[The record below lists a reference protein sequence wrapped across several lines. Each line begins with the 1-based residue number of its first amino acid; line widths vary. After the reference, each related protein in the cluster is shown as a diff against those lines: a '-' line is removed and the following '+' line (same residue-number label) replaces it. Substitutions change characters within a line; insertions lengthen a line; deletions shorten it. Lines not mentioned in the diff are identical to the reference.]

1 MARLLLIDGSNI
13 MFKAYYGTA
22 YSGQLMKRSDG
33 LYTNALYGLV
43 NILKKAMKDSFTHV
57 LVAFD
62 DGKETYRH
70 KSYEAY
76 KAGRKKMPEEF
87 RMQLPFIH
95 ELIEHL
101 GFFAFQDAALEAD
114 DIIAAAA
121 HQYYDQFDA
130 IEIMSSDKDL
140 YQIINAK
147 VKIRVSNKQQSDH
160 LFDAAMLHEKWGIT
174 PAQVPDLKGLM
185 GDSSDNLPGI
195 PGVGEKT
202 ALKLLQEFGDLET
215 LYQHVNELKGKL
227 KERLITHRDDAFRWR
242 DMARLIT
249 DAQMPFTL
257 DDLAY
262 DGPKESL
269 KSFYET
275 MEFHSLL
282 KRLESPKKREPLT
295 PTNASW
301 DTYFTEDTALSF
313 EAFGAN
319 YHTHTPLGFGFYN
332 AKGAAFLP
340 YEEALSNASFL
351 SFLRSDTVKI
361 TSDLKRLIVS
371 LKAVDQTISEPTFDV
386 MLAGYVLDPL
396 STQDHLKEMGTYF
409 DLDLDVRYESDVY
422 GKGAKAK
429 IPDPIVLN
437 AHATEKAK
445 ALYELYID
453 FKDRLTSHDQWQLFE
468 TIEMPLARVL
478 ADMEMTGI
486 AIDLA
491 ALEAFNQTLLEE
503 IHSLEE
509 AIYFSA
515 GEPFNIASPK
525 QLGEI
530 LFERLGLPVIKKT
543 KTGYSTNVDVLK
555 KLTDAHPII
564 PDIMRYRTLTKL
576 QSTYVK
582 GLQDAAKNGRIHT
595 IYKQALTQTGRLSS
609 IEPNLQNL
617 PIRTEIGQQLRKV
630 FTSEP
635 GHVLLASDYSQI
647 ELRLLAHYSQDP
659 TMTEAFKSGQDIHT
673 ITAQK
678 VFDKEMID
686 PAERRMA
693 KAVNFGIIYGQSSY
707 GLSEELGISKKEAEA
722 FITRYYD
729 DFGAIKDTLDGFVAS
744 AYETGYALTLMNRRR
759 TIKEL
764 SQSNYMVRSFGER
777 TAMNAPL
784 QGSAADIIKK
794 AMVDLDQALKAAHLK
809 SRMILQIHDELV
821 LTVPKDELDEVSK
834 LIQTTMEHV
843 MDLNVPLT
851 VNMASGET
859 LYEAK

>member
-1 MARLLLIDGSNI
+1 MARLLLIDGSNM

-43 NILKKAMKDSFTHV
+43 NILNKAMKDPFTHV

-70 KSYEAY
+70 QSYPEY

-87 RMQLPFIH
+87 RMQLPYIS
-95 ELIEHL
+95 ELIDHL
-101 GFFAFQDAALEAD
+101 GFFAFQHPALEAD
-114 DIIAAAA
+114 DIIAATA
-121 HQYYDQFDA
+121 HQYYDQFET

-140 YQIINAK
+140 YQIINDK
-147 VKIRVSNKQQSDH
+147 VKIRVSAKAQPDT
-160 LFDAAMLHEKWGIT
+160 LFDAHALKEKWGIT

-202 ALKLLQEFGDLET
+202 ALRLLIEYGDLET
-215 LYQHVNELKGKL
+215 LYQNVNEVKGKL
-227 KERLITHRDDAFRWR
+227 KDRLIAHREDAFRWR

-249 DAQMPFTL
+249 DAPMAFDL
-257 DDLAY
+257 DSLAY
-262 DGPKESL
+262 DGPKASL
-269 KSFYET
+269 KPFYET

-282 KRLESPKKREPLT
+282 KRLAPRPKPVALT
-295 PTNASW
+295 EASSEW
-301 DTYFTEDTALSF
+301 TAYFQEATALSL
-313 EAFGAN
+313 EAFGDN
-319 YHTHTPLGFGFYN
+319 YHTHEVLGFGFYN
-332 AKGAAFLP
+332 TQGAHYLSLDDALNTPAFIAFLK
-340 YEEALSNASFL
+340 
-351 SFLRSDTVKI
+351 SDQLKI
-361 TSDLKRLIVS
+361 TADIKRLMVS
-371 LKAVDQTISEPTFDV
+371 LQAFNITLDGPLFDAL
-386 MLAGYVLDPL
+386 LAGYVLDPL
-396 STQDHLKEMGTYF
+396 ATQDGLKAMLSYF
-409 DLDLDVRYESDVY
+409 EWDVEIRYDEEVY
-422 GKGAKAK
+422 GKGAKAHVPEEALLK
-429 IPDPIVLN
+429 S
-437 AHATEKAK
+437 HAMEKAK
-445 ALYELYID
+445 ALFETMPKLVD
-453 FKDRLTSHDQWQLFE
+453 TLAARDQTMLFE

-478 ADMEMTGI
+478 ARMEITGI
-486 AIDLA
+486 AIDLE
-491 ALEAFNQTLLEE
+491 ALETFNQTLLKE
-503 IHSLEE
+503 ITSLEE
-509 AIYFSA
+509 AIYFRA

-555 KLTDAHPII
+555 KLEDKHPII
-564 PDIMRYRTLTKL
+564 ADIMRYRTLTKL

-582 GLQDAAKNGRIHT
+582 GLESAARHGRIHT

-617 PIRTEIGQQLRKV
+617 PIRTDIGQQLRKV

-647 ELRLLAHYSQDP
+647 ELRLLAHYAEDP
-659 TMTEAFKSGQDIHT
+659 TMMKAFLAGEDIHT

-678 VFDKEMID
+678 VFDKATIS

-693 KAVNFGIIYGQSSY
+693 KAVNFGIIYGQSSF

-722 FITRYYD
+722 FITRYYE
-729 DFGAIKDTLDGFVAS
+729 DFGAIKQTLDDFVAK
-744 AYETGYALTLMNRRR
+744 AYETGYAETLMRRRR

-764 SQSNYMVRSFGER
+764 SQSNFMVRSFGER

-794 AMVDLDQALKAAHLK
+794 AMVDLDAALKANGLK
-809 SRMILQIHDELV
+809 SQMILQIHDELV
-821 LTVPKDELDEVSK
+821 LSVPTGELETVQKIVQS
-834 LIQTTMEHV
+834 TMENV
-843 MDLNVPLT
+843 LELRVPLT
-851 VNMASGET
+851 VNMAHGDN